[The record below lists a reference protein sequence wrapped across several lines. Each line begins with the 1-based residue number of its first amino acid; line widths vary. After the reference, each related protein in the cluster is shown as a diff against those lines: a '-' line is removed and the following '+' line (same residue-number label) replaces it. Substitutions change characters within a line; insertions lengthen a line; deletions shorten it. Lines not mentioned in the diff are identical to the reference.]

1 MNCKKDNPSPPEKC
15 VDLSFQTLNFF
26 VEVHLVSFLYLEAIG
41 DLELL
46 CVGVLHPVV
55 QQHCDH
61 YGDGHTKV
69 SQGSSCLN
77 NPLEHYKYKCNS
89 VQRWKLQRMKIHGLA
104 YIFSMDIFLI
114 HTLAYGFFIGN
125 RKDLAKASRLW
136 VHRFLS

>member
-1 MNCKKDNPSPPEKC
+1 MTGK
-15 VDLSFQTLNFF
+15 LSGFVVLDIKLRCRGALGQFF
-26 VEVHLVSFLYLEAIG
+26 SYLEAIG

-46 CVGVLHPVV
+46 RVGVLHPVV

-89 VQRWKLQRMKIHGLA
+89 VQRRKLQRIKIHGLA
-104 YIFSMDIFLI
+104 NRFSIDF
-114 HTLAYGFFIGN
+114 
-125 RKDLAKASRLW
+125 
-136 VHRFLS
+136 